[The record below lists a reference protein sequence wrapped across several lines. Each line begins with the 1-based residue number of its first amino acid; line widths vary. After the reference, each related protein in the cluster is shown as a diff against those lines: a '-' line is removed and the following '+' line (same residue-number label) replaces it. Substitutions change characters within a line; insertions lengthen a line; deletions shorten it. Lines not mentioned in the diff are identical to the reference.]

1 MQIGT
6 RGQAIDMKLKEFLS
20 PYRTPKGGV
29 SGWTVK
35 NLRGDVKVKMPDNLY
50 RPDKESHS
58 E

>member
-1 MQIGT
+1 MTG
-6 RGQAIDMKLKEFLS
+6 MKLKEFLS

-35 NLRGDVKVKMPDNLY
+35 NLREDIKVKMPDNLY

-58 E
+58 K